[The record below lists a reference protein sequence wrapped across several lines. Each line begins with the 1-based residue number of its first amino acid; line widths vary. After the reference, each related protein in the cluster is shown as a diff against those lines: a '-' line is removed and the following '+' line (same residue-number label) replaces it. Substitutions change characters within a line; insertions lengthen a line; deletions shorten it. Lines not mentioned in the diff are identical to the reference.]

1 MGAEVLDTVATMPGP
16 MSLLRSVEVVVVEEP
31 QRLYRVSRARDDERF
46 AEALRSHYEQG
57 LPPRGPEDRAAVIHM
72 ALSMFASADVAAQL
86 ASRVAKLGGHLAT
99 IDLVPGLGLGVA
111 KTGGPAHWSVRG
123 RPPQLASCVTD
134 VFKVGG

>member
-1 MGAEVLDTVATMPGP
+1 MPGP

-46 AEALRSHYEQG
+46 TEALRSHYEQG

-86 ASRVAKLGGHLAT
+86 AGRVPKLGGHVAT
-99 IDLVPGLGLGVA
+99 IDLVPGLGLCVA
-111 KTGGPAHWSVRG
+111 KTGGAGALVGLGPA
-123 RPPQLASCVTD
+123 ASARELRNRCCESQHLTSTL
-134 VFKVGG
+134 GLQR

>member
-1 MGAEVLDTVATMPGP
+1 MPGP

-86 ASRVAKLGGHLAT
+86 AGRVPKLGGHVAT
-99 IDLVPGLGLGVA
+99 IDLVPGLGLCVA
-111 KTGGPAHWSVRG
+111 KTGSPAHWSAWG
-123 RPPQLASCVTD
+123 RPLQLASCVAD
-134 VFKVGG
+134 VVKVSS